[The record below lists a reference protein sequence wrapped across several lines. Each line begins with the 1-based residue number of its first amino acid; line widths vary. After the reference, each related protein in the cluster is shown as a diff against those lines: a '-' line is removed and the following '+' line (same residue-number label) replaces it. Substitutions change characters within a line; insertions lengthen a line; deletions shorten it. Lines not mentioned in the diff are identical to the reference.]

1 MCMNR
6 FKKICFVCIPMLL
19 CAFATHAIDLTV
31 NAPSIVTV
39 NQRFQI
45 AYTADGSVSEF
56 MTPSFADFDVLMGPA
71 RSSSIVSVN
80 NVTTTNVIFTYY
92 VRAKT
97 EGVFDIPEAG
107 VKLRDG
113 TVVKSK
119 KASIEVVKE
128 AQGGGSTQSNQNPQS
143 PAEVSPEDLF
153 VAMEF
158 NKTSLYKSE
167 PVILTIK
174 LYARNVPV
182 TSISNLKM
190 ATMVGFDSQELQVP
204 QAESSLHQ
212 AKYNNKVY
220 SVAVLG
226 RLILYP
232 LRAGDLKIDPVELVA
247 SMQVKQQARS
257 SDMFEIFM
265 GPSFRTVSKQLKS
278 APATLKIKEFPAG
291 APHSFNGAT
300 GSFSLNSTVDK
311 TSSIANQALTY
322 SITVSGTGNFKQI
335 NEPLLVLPDK
345 FEKYD
350 PKISEN
356 VKAGNAGGT
365 GSKKFEYVLI
375 PRTDGSFDIPPT
387 EFSYFDTRKESYVTL
402 KTKPLHLDIE
412 KDPNASNTRPVSST
426 PLISGK
432 KVEHLGNDIIF
443 IKTAPTVLKPAG
455 HVFFGSSGFFLTGAA
470 MLAVFALACTAKNVN
485 DKKRG
490 NVAMMRYKK
499 ASKAAVG
506 RLKQASR
513 LLKAGDRTGFHE
525 EVSRAV
531 WGYIGD
537 KLNMQLSELSR
548 DNVQEKLNQKNVPQ
562 ENIDLLIAVIDDCEY
577 ARYAP
582 GSSRENM
589 EGTYDKALEAISK
602 LENLK

>member
-1 MCMNR
+1 
-6 FKKICFVCIPMLL
+6 MLF
-19 CAFATHAIDLTV
+19 CAFVSHAIDLTV
-31 NAPSIVTV
+31 NAPSLVTV

-56 MTPSFADFDVLMGPA
+56 IAPSFSDFDVLMGPA
-71 RSSSIVSVN
+71 KSSSMVIIN
-80 NVTTTNVIFTYY
+80 NVATSHVIFTYY
-92 VRAKT
+92 VRARN
-97 EGVFDIPEAG
+97 EGVFDVPEAG
-107 VKLRDG
+107 VKLKDG
-113 TVVKSK
+113 TVVKSRK
-119 KASIEVVKE
+119 TSIEVVRE
-128 AQGGGSTQSNQNPQS
+128 SQGGGAAPQSNQQSNPQS
-143 PAEVSPEDLF
+143 SGEVSPEDLF

-158 NKTSLYKSE
+158 SRTSLYKSE
-167 PVILTIK
+167 PAILTIK
-174 LYARNVPV
+174 LYARNAPV

-190 ATMVGFDSQELQVP
+190 ATMVGFDSQPLQVSQEESTLHP
-204 QAESSLHQ
+204 Q
-212 AKYNNKVY
+212 KYNNKVY
-220 SVAVLG
+220 NVAVLG
-226 RLILYP
+226 RLVLYP

-247 SMQVKQQARS
+247 SLQVKQQARS
-257 SDMFEIFM
+257 NDMFDLFM

-300 GSFSLNSTVDK
+300 GSFSINSAIDK
-311 TSSIANQALTY
+311 TASVANQALTY

-356 VKAGNAGGT
+356 VKAGASGGT

-375 PRTDGSFDIPPT
+375 PRTEGSFDLPPT
-387 EFSYFDTRKESYVTL
+387 EFSFFDTRKETYVTL

-412 KDPNASNTRPVSST
+412 KDPNASNTRPISST

-432 KVEHLGNDIIF
+432 KLEHLGDDIIF
-443 IKTAPTVLKPAG
+443 IKTGPTMLKPAG
-455 HVFFGSSGFFLTGAA
+455 SVVFGSSGFFLTGAA
-470 MLAVFALACTAKNVN
+470 MLAVFALACTAKNIN

-490 NVAMMRYKK
+490 NVAMMRYRK
-499 ASKAAVG
+499 ASKAASG
-506 RLKQASR
+506 RLKQAAR
-513 LLKAGDRTGFHE
+513 LLKAGDRAGFHE

-548 DNVQEKLNQKNVPQ
+548 DNVQEKLNHKNVPQ
-562 ENIDLLIAVIDDCEY
+562 ENIDLLIAVIDNCEY

-589 EGTYDKALEAISK
+589 KETYDRALEAIGK